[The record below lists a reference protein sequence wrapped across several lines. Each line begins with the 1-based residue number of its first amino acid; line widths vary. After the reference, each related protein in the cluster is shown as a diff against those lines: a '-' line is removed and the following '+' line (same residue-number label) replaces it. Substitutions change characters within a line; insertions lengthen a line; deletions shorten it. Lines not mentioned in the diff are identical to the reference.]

1 MWHYYSSV
9 LDFNNSIHL
18 SFRDCEQTQHFDF
31 VLAAWEYIAKAG
43 GGGGGGGGDRVLGGG
58 GWAVGVWGSHGFQV
72 DQMIFTGNGAITKTG
87 PEVSS
92 IPQYH
97 S

>member
-9 LDFNNSIHL
+9 LDFNNSIHP

-43 GGGGGGGGDRVLGGG
+43 GGGGLGITWFS
-58 GWAVGVWGSHGFQV
+58 GWSNDFHGERS
-72 DQMIFTGNGAITKTG
+72 NN
-87 PEVSS
+87 
-92 IPQYH
+92 
-97 S
+97 